1 MASQITQSLTPPTD
15 HPDRTDRENFSTDM
29 AAFFS
34 WEATHAGELTPWTD
48 QANALAAEATED
60 ADRAE
65 TAAAAAEAHVTA
77 ELWSYGSTYNFPQI
91 VVGAD
96 GQAYRSLTNDNDSVC
111 PHQYNRVTRVGAANH
126 FISRIV
132 ATGDPSGKTY
142 TLKAKMWRE
151 TLSGDISLV
160 IEEGSGDFEIMVY
173 DHKVV
178 TQTIVEYSTTATFPA
193 GSDTDVRV
201 RINPDDNDG
210 PDGDLFGVYAVFLYD
225 ADDPGTNLLT
235 GDSSWQ
241 TDLTGWSPTNC
252 TITLVPA
259 PVNTWA
265 HIQAL
270 PDQSG
275 SAGKALYTNAE
286 RPYWGAGALFESY
299 AVLADVKA
307 SGVQPGVATSGA
319 WRIRDLNTKMVDPDG
334 IVSLEDNEFT
344 LQPGTYF
351 MEWDAPA
358 RAGSGS
364 VLNHQSRLFN
374 VTDDVMVRPGTA
386 PTEYFG
392 DAVSHGVARVTIAEA
407 KAFRIESIVD
417 EGFVSWGYRA
427 SFNVDQMYTYIKIW
441 KEREEG

>member
-1 MASQITQSLTPPTD
+1 MASQITQQITPLPAA
-15 HPDRTDRENFSTDM
+15 PDRTDRENFPYQMST
-29 AAFFS
+29 FFS
-34 WEATHAGELTPWTD
+34 GERVFSGELIIWTS
-48 QANALAAEATED
+48 QANALAAEVTQD
-60 ADRAE
+60 AERAE
-65 TAAAAAEAHVTA
+65 TAAAAAEVHVTA
-77 ELWSYGSTYNFPQI
+77 ELWSYASTYNFPQI

-111 PHQYNRVTRVGAANH
+111 PHQYNRVTRVGATDH
-126 FISRIV
+126 RIQREVTV
-132 ATGDPSGKTY
+132 ADPSGKTY
-142 TLKAKMWRE
+142 VLKVKMWLE
-151 TLSGDISLV
+151 TVTGSIDLSFNDAST
-160 IEEGSGDFEIMVY
+160 GSALETST
-173 DHKVV
+173 KTV
-178 TQTIVEYSTTATFPA
+178 TTSIAEYSLTHTYAA
-193 GSDTDVRV
+193 GSNPDVQV
-201 RINPDDNDG
+201 RINPNDNDG
-210 PDGDLFGVYAVFLYD
+210 PDGDTFGVYAVFLYD
-225 ADDPGTNLLT
+225 VDDPGTNLLT
-235 GDSSWQ
+235 GDSNWQ
-241 TDLTGWSPTNC
+241 TDVTGWTTGDC
-252 TITLVPA
+252 TIELIPA

-270 PDQSG
+270 PDQNG
-275 SAGKALYTNAE
+275 NAGKALYTNAE

-344 LQPGTYF
+344 LQLGTYF

-364 VLNHQSRLFN
+364 YLNHQSRLFN
-374 VTDDVMVRPGTA
+374 VTDDVMVQPGTA
-386 PTEYFG
+386 PTEYIG

>member
-275 SAGKALYTNAE
+275 NAGRVLSTDGA
-286 RPYWGAGALFESY
+286 RPVWVPRLGMEVFE
-299 AVLADVKA
+299 
-307 SGVQPGVATSGA
+307 TSG
-319 WRIRDLNTKMVDPDG
+319 T
-334 IVSLEDNEFT
+334 FT
-344 LQPGTYF
+344 AKT
-351 MEWDAPA
+351 
-358 RAGSGS
+358 
-364 VLNHQSRLFN
+364 
-374 VTDDVMVRPGTA
+374 TT
-386 PTEYFG
+386 
-392 DAVSHGVARVTIAEA
+392 ARVTIIGGGDGGGGAGTGQGGSSSFVGPSITVTAPNGMGGKGINGDINGYGGYFGVGSRTGGSSLLGIGRSGVDGEMGSGGA
-407 KAFRIESIVD
+407 ALLSSSDSGRGGGYAIKFFDDLVIGDQYTITIGAGGVAGEYGRPGGAGICVIE
-417 EGFVSWGYRA
+417 Y
-427 SFNVDQMYTYIKIW
+427 
-441 KEREEG
+441 